1 MQSISVFL
9 DKAKFA
15 DFRLK
20 NADVSSQQN
29 SRGVS
34 RDSYIFWI
42 FYTCAKFHYSR
53 GDRMSAGG
61 GGFLPPSPPSVS
73 SPEKAQPW

>member
-42 FYTCAKFHYSR
+42 FFR
-53 GDRMSAGG
+53 
-61 GGFLPPSPPSVS
+61 
-73 SPEKAQPW
+73 

>member
-42 FYTCAKFHYSR
+42 LLASCFEISDTLKH
-53 GDRMSAGG
+53 
-61 GGFLPPSPPSVS
+61 
-73 SPEKAQPW
+73 EN